1 MIKVFCL
8 KCDKKYDRKFVTR
21 LKDSVNKH
29 LTKKHEFFCVTD
41 KPEENSE
48 PTQPPMNPGMMM

>member
-21 LKDSVNKH
+21 LKDAVNKH
-29 LTKKHEFFCVTD
+29 LTKKHEFFV
-41 KPEENSE
+41 S
-48 PTQPPMNPGMMM
+48 QMNLKKNGIYH